1 VNVDDILNRKGRQ
14 VHEVSPFWSVRK
26 AVAMLAA
33 WNVGTTLVTDVT
45 GALVGIL
52 SERDVVRGLRESGEH
67 LLDLEVSQLMTRSVI
82 ICAPETSIGDALSLM
97 GHHRIRHLPVA
108 RDGRIEG
115 IISIRDLLEYRLETV
130 EEHFD
135 ALVRAE
141 RESARARE
149 EAEQASRA
157 KTEFLATMSHELRTP
172 LNAIIGFSDLIA
184 NGTQVPDASAADRQ
198 YAAYINGAGRQLLR
212 VVNDVLDLARLV
224 SGQFDLRESAFD
236 LGGLLRDCADLVA
249 DQCAKKGLRLSLNAP
264 HEPVALTAD
273 EVRIKQVFG
282 NLLSNAIKFSH
293 DNDTLEIR
301 AILGVDGRAT
311 VSITDH
317 GLGMRQEDIATA
329 LEPFRQ
335 LDPGLARERDGS
347 GLGLPLARILVEK
360 HGGSLAVASVPGEGT
375 TVDVTLPD
383 WRVGTITT
391 PRAMAA
397 LD

>member
-33 WNVGTTLVTDVT
+33 WNVGTTLVTDIT
-45 GALVGIL
+45 GALVGII
-52 SERDVVRGLRESGEH
+52 SERDVVRALCESGER
-67 LLDLEVSQLMTRSVI
+67 LLDLEVNQLMTRSVI
-82 ICAPETSIGDALSLM
+82 VCAPETTIGDALSLM
-97 GHHRIRHLPVA
+97 AQHRIRHLPVA

-115 IISIRDLLEYRLETV
+115 IISIRDLLEYRLETL

-149 EAEQASRA
+149 EAELANCA

-184 NGTQVPDASAADRQ
+184 NAPEAPDAGALDRQ
-198 YAAYINGAGRQLLR
+198 YAAYINEAGRQLLR
-212 VVNDVLDLARLV
+212 VVNEVLDLARLV

-236 LGGLLRDCADLVA
+236 LGSLLQECVDLTA
-249 DQCAKKGLRLSLNAP
+249 DQCAEKGLRLSLSVP
-264 HEPVALTAD
+264 REPVALTAD
-273 EVRIKQVFG
+273 AGRIKQVFG

-293 DNDTLEIR
+293 DNDMVEVR
-301 AILGVDGRAT
+301 ANVGADGGAT
-311 VSITDH
+311 VSVIDH
-317 GLGMRQEDIATA
+317 GLGMRPEDIAIA

-335 LDPGLARERDGS
+335 LDPGLARQRDGS
-347 GLGLPLARILVEK
+347 GLGLPIAKILVEK
-360 HGGSLAVASVPGEGT
+360 HGGALALTSAPGEGT
-375 TVDVTLPD
+375 TVNVIVPN
-383 WRVGTITT
+383 WRVQAVANPQMIAT
-391 PRAMAA
+391 A
-397 LD
+397 